1 MANLLKVPLPGY
13 LTATPRRLWW
23 VGDLF
28 GNNNYQQGGDTLR
41 ATDLGMTGL
50 EWVDIIAG
58 GMSVSQNYFVQVF
71 MPANSA
77 NVKGAGFGG
86 QQCDAE
92 VVLFRQQQ
100 PGGQQREP
108 VVGGGAAAGDRGV
121 AWRPRSSGKASSA
134 PTWGTS

>member
-1 MANLLKVPLPGY
+1 MANLLKVALPGY
-13 LTATPRRLWW
+13 MTATPRRLWW

-77 NVKGAGFGG
+77 NVNEA
-86 QQCDAE
+86 QAS
-92 VVLFRQQQ
+92 
-100 PGGQQREP
+100 
-108 VVGGGAAAGDRGV
+108 AANNVTLKWFYSANSNQVANNANLSLEAVRLLAIGV
-121 AWRPRSSGKASSA
+121 
-134 PTWGTS
+134 